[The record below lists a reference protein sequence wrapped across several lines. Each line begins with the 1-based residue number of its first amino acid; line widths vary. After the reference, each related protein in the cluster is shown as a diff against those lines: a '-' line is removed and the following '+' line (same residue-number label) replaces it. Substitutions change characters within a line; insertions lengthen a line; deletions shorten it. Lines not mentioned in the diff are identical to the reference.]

1 MVGLVS
7 GRPLIA
13 VTSVSGQSE
22 IRLIDQPGSDGK
34 LIYSGNLVFDGYF
47 QNYQGDG
54 DRIWLGGEGGIYLY
68 RTDRALQRVFDY
80 DAKSGSGRDIHPGGI
95 CL

>member
-1 MVGLVS
+1 MIGFAS

-13 VTSVSGQSE
+13 VPGSSGRTE
-22 IRLIDQPGSDGK
+22 IRLVDEPASDGQ
-34 LIYSGNLVFDGYF
+34 LIYSGTLAFDGYF

-68 RTDRALQRVFDY
+68 RPDRGLQRVFAY
-80 DAKSGSGRDIHPGGI
+80 GARNGSGRDIHPGGF